1 MISAILAAAMLLAG
15 PAADPPPAPDGAPAA
30 KPATAPHTVS
40 EATGVAPKTKA
51 AGDPNEIVC
60 KSEPVLGSRMTV
72 KRCMTRGDMA
82 MKQFEDRQALERMQG
97 DTYRK

>member
-1 MISAILAAAMLLAG
+1 MISAVLAAAAMLAG
-15 PAADPPPAPDGAPAA
+15 PPSLPAPSDGTPAA
-30 KPATAPHTVS
+30 KPATPPHTVS
-40 EATGVAPKTKA
+40 EATAVAGKTKA
-51 AGDPNEIVC
+51 PDDPNEIVC

-82 MKQFEDRQALERMQG
+82 MKQFEDRQQLERMQG